1 MAHHGDV
8 HKALFNNMRSQY
20 RTKKENARNYLYET
34 FATQPPKIKPEI
46 VQNPLLEPSW
56 RLLEPSWGLL
66 GPSWAPPGP
75 VLQQNL
81 GETCFGSLNSG
92 AKIHHKLQKSDVK
105 KGHVLR
111 YVFLIEISSI
121 LHRFWI
127 LKTIIFGPNLVIK

>member
-1 MAHHGDV
+1 MELQVASVKSYMAHRGDV

-46 VQNPLLEPSW
+46 LQNPLLEPSW

-66 GPSWAPPGP
+66 GPSWAPLGP

-81 GETCFGSLNSG
+81 GETCFGSLNLG
-92 AKIHHKLQKSDVK
+92 AKIHQKLHK
-105 KGHVLR
+105 
-111 YVFLIEISSI
+111 
-121 LHRFWI
+121 
-127 LKTIIFGPNLVIK
+127 KTM